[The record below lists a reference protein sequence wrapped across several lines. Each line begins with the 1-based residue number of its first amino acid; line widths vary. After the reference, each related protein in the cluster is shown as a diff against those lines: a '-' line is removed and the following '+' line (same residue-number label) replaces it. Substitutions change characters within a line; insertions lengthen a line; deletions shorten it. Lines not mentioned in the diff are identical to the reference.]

1 MHAFYS
7 PKEEDFEAVKEG
19 LKFAKIIEGEDG
31 SFRAGYTLR
40 VPGYKSER
48 FLWMDEF
55 FLCLRGKLRIAVSHP
70 PSYQEKVFELNPG
83 DVLFQ
88 GRGSRVRYEVIAK
101 EPTLVFYVE
110 IPSSEKGMRHEI
122 FRSQETGSV

>member
-83 DVLFQ
+83 DEFE
-88 GRGSRVRYEVIAK
+88 GPAAIEDKASTVIIPPRANGWIDK
-101 EPTLVFYVE
+101 QLNIVF
-110 IPSSEKGMRHEI
+110 SG
-122 FRSQETGSV
+122 